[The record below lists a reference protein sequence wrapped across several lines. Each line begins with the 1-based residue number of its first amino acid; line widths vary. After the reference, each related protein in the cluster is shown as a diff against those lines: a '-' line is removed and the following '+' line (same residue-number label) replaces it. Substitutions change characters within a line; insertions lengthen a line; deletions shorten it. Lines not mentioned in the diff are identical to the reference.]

1 MYTRPRYLPLAIS
14 TLDRYPIMTSLF
26 ASQEGQLVADSKEPS
41 WFQNSSKRVIPNHLV
56 PKKKLGF
63 QLSTVSNK
71 KDSKSSSSISTTSK
85 SGLFNATDF
94 NVITF
99 GNRRQG
105 SSVGILGDTLTLL
118 LNDHADSTTT
128 LDNDDIPLYNN
139 AEDLPPTRSL
149 YDLNDE
155 AFISL
160 SKPAQHTESFI
171 NKDPR
176 SFNNAFAR
184 KEEAAAS
191 SIEEEKKIKLNSLQN
206 NDSAILV
213 FGYPETMAN
222 QVIAYFLEFGTILEN
237 FEATKNSKQSSVNIF
252 DSIATTGAF
261 PSSDTPSFRSGAT
274 PPPPIFSGYS
284 WVKLTYDNPSSAIDA
299 LQESG
304 SVFNGV
310 LIGVVPYTKEAVEKL
325 QKRKLSAMEDI
336 GGDVQAFGRA
346 DAGKTDTAVTVD
358 GTDIQAS
365 YIKRLDIKDGSELFL
380 KSAATNAAKLSQDS
394 SNKKLG
400 VWGTISNYFF
410 GFHDL

>member
-1 MYTRPRYLPLAIS
+1 MA
-14 TLDRYPIMTSLF
+14 SLF
-26 ASQEGQLVADSKEPS
+26 ATQENPGQLVAESKEPS
-41 WFQNSSKRVIPNHLV
+41 WFQESSKRVIPNHLV

-63 QLSTVSNK
+63 QLSTASNK
-71 KDSKSSSSISTTSK
+71 KDTKSTSDISSTSK

-99 GNRRQG
+99 GNRAQG
-105 SSVGILGDTLTLL
+105 STASVLGDAQALL
-118 LNDHADSTTT
+118 LNDQADSTNT

-139 AEDLPPTRSL
+139 AEDLPPARSL

-171 NKDPR
+171 HKDPR

-184 KEEAAAS
+184 KEEAVS
-191 SIEEEKKIKLNSLQN
+191 VSVEEEKKIKLNSLQN
-206 NDSAILV
+206 NDSAVLV
-213 FGYPETMAN
+213 FGYPETMVN
-222 QVIAYFLEFGTILEN
+222 QVIAYFLEFGTILED
-237 FEATKNSKQSSVNIF
+237 FEVTKSSKQASANIF

-261 PSSDTPSFRSGAT
+261 PSADASSSRAGTA
-274 PPPPIFSGYS
+274 PPPPIFSGNS
-284 WVKLTYDNPSSAIDA
+284 WVKLTYDNSTSAIDA

-304 SVFNGV
+304 SVFNGA

-325 QKRKLSAMEDI
+325 QKRKLSVSEDVGGGVQALGGADARKTDAAI
-336 GGDVQAFGRA
+336 VGDGGDLQS
-346 DAGKTDTAVTVD
+346 
-358 GTDIQAS
+358 S
-365 YIKRLDIKDGSELFL
+365 YIKRLEIKDGTELFL
-380 KSAATNAAKLSQDS
+380 KSATTSAAQLSQEK

>member
-1 MYTRPRYLPLAIS
+1 MA
-14 TLDRYPIMTSLF
+14 SLF
-26 ASQEGQLVADSKEPS
+26 ASQEGLGQLVADPKEPT

-71 KDSKSSSSISTTSK
+71 KDSKSSSATAATSK

-99 GNRRQG
+99 GNRGQG
-105 SSVGILGDTLTLL
+105 SSVAVQGDTLALA
-118 LNDHADSTTT
+118 LNEQAADSTTT
-128 LDNDDIPLYNN
+128 LDYDDIPLYNN
-139 AEDLPPTRSL
+139 AEDLPPARSL

-184 KEEAAAS
+184 KEEVTSA
-191 SIEEEKKIKLNSLQN
+191 SIEEEKKSKLNSLQN

-213 FGYPETMAN
+213 FGYPESMAN
-222 QVIAYFLEFGTILEN
+222 QVIAYFLEFGTILED
-237 FEATKNSKQSSVNIF
+237 FEAIKNSKQASGNIF
-252 DSIATTGAF
+252 DAIATTGAF
-261 PSSDTPSFRSGAT
+261 PSSESPAFRSAT
-274 PPPPIFSGYS
+274 APPPPIFSGHS

-310 LIGVVPYTKEAVEKL
+310 LIGVIPYTKEAVEKL
-325 QKRKLSAMEDI
+325 QKRKLTVLEDI
-336 GGDVQAFGRA
+336 GGGVQASGLA
-346 DAGKTDTAVTVD
+346 DASKSDKPAIGDNN
-358 GTDIQAS
+358 DIQTS
-365 YIKRLDIKDGSELFL
+365 YIKRLEIKDGSEMFL
-380 KSAATNAAKLSQDS
+380 KSAATNAAKLSKDNG
-394 SNKKLG
+394 NKKLG